1 MAAAGGPAGAQAIG
15 VDGRVLIRDHL
26 GEEAAERL
34 DEQVVGEP
42 ENLADDLAL
51 AAPLLEMA
59 GEARDEPGAPG
70 TGIADVHEH
79 AVRHAASRVRVSS
92 WRR

>member
-1 MAAAGGPAGAQAIG
+1 MAAARRPARPQAGG
-15 VDGRVLIRDHL
+15 VHRRVFVRDPL

-34 DEQVVGEP
+34 DEPVVGEP

-59 GEARDEPGAPG
+59 GEASDEP
-70 TGIADVHEH
+70 
-79 AVRHAASRVRVSS
+79 
-92 WRR
+92 